1 MNAVT
6 AQLTLPAARGMAFAR
21 RQPSLLTAMRPW
33 LPLPTAMLP
42 WLPRPLATASRQC
55 LPTAMLPQW
64 SLQMIM
70 QAHARLGR
78 SRSLATLRCPGL
90 GGGIFDGTAEEV
102 VLSSV
107 MQGYRLIDTAANY
120 GTEAAIG
127 RALKRSGVPREECF
141 LVSKALTGGYEK
153 TVESFRRSL
162 ASLDTPYLDAFLM
175 HGAAATGVR
184 DLRSPEHARARLE
197 TWRAMRDLRCE
208 GGPPYR
214 GCARAIG
221 VCNHSPRQ
229 VERLMEVAKPAIH
242 QIEFTPLLQRN
253 ATLAQ
258 CAAHGIVCQG

>member
-1 MNAVT
+1 VIHECGDCSTDFTCRPGHGFRT
-6 AQLTLPAARGMAFAR
+6 A
-21 RQPSLLTAMRPW
+21 
-33 LPLPTAMLP
+33 
-42 WLPRPLATASRQC
+42 ATVSVD
-55 LPTAMLPQW
+55 
-64 SLQMIM
+64 SD
-70 QAHARLGR
+70 
-78 SRSLATLRCPGL
+78 ATLAASAHSDATLAASAAGNSITAVSTDGDAATVVSADDYASACTIGTVTLISDGL